1 MIIGV
6 WVYCVI
12 SGMIF
17 IWLSKHFVMEKKET
31 GEELLIG
38 ESKRA
43 TVIGAIIA
51 IEWVIAVP
59 IFMLLMLKKGE

>member
-1 MIIGV
+1 MIIGA

-12 SGMIF
+12 SGIIF

-59 IFMLLMLKKGE
+59 IFILPMLKKGE